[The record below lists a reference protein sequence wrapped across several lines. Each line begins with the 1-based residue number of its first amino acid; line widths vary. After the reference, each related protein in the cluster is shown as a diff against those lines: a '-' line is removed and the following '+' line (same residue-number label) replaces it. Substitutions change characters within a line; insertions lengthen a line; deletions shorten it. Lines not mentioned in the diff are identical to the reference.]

1 VIGYRPVRRKDVTV
15 CIGAFFPA
23 QFRLPRAHLDW
34 VFRTLTHCGVDVV
47 FAQVVRTGQNRVRP
61 PRRFRNIVYHCDS
74 VLFHKESLWN
84 LAARACDTPKILWI
98 DGDVVFD
105 DLSWIDRA
113 SEILD
118 DCDLMQPFDVAI
130 WLDQYHRPVAS
141 KKSAAYAF
149 ARGEEFDGRFH
160 HPGFAWGMTR
170 DFFNNV
176 DGFYELHPLGGGD
189 TSFAIALSRAY
200 GQDVGDVMK
209 RGMFTHAPSY
219 QAYIDRLHELKP
231 RVACQTN
238 IVRHLW
244 HGTLEK
250 RQYTSRGKYAPAL
263 VDGEY
268 PVRRRQDG
276 LLEWLDPE
284 GDRTMLEYFKSREE
298 DG

>member
-23 QFRLPRAHLDW
+23 QFRLPRAHLGW
-34 VFRTLTHCGVDVV
+34 VFKTLTHCGVDVV
-47 FAQVVRTGQNRVRP
+47 FAQVVRSGQNRVRP
-61 PRRFRNIVYHCDS
+61 PRRFRNLVYHCDS

-84 LAARACDTPKILWI
+84 LAARATRTPKILWI
-98 DGDVVFD
+98 DGDVIFD

-118 DCDLMQPFDVAI
+118 DCDLMQPFDVAV
-130 WLDQYHRPVAS
+130 WLDERHKPVAS
-141 KKSAAYAF
+141 KRSAAHAF
-149 ARGEEFDGRFH
+149 TCEEDFDGRLH

-170 DFFNNV
+170 EFF
-176 DGFYELHPLGGGD
+176 DRIGGFYELHPLGGGD
-189 TSFAIALSRAY
+189 TSFAIALSNAM
-200 GQDVGDVMK
+200 GKDLGDPTK
-209 RGMFTHAPSY
+209 RGMFCNAPSY
-219 QAYIDRLHELKP
+219 VAYTQTLRENQP
-231 RVACQTN
+231 RVACQKNT
-238 IVRHLW
+238 VRHLW
-244 HGTLEK
+244 HGSLEN
-250 RQYTSRGKYAPAL
+250 RQYMSRGKYAPAL

-284 GDRTMLEYFKSREE
+284 GDRTMLAYFKSREE